1 MKEVRTPGPSKLTMT
16 VEMSLFTLIAVLL
29 IGLVLNQVL
38 ILAPLSWLHLLNVSN
53 WITLSLLLVLFA
65 WCFGE

>member
-1 MKEVRTPGPSKLTMT
+1 MT

-38 ILAPLSWLHLLNVSN
+38 ILAPLNWLHMLNVSN
-53 WITLSLLLVLFA
+53 WIILALLLALFA

>member
-1 MKEVRTPGPSKLTMT
+1 MKEVRTPGPHESTMT

-38 ILAPLSWLHLLNVSN
+38 ILAPLNWLHMLNVSN
-53 WITLSLLLVLFA
+53 WIILALLLALFA